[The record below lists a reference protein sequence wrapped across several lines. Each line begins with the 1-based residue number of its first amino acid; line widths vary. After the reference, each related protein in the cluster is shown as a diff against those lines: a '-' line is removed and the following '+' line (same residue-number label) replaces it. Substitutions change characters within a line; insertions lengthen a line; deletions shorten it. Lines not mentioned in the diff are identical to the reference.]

1 MCWGTDFREFLGRAK
16 QHDNPDFV
24 LRLGCRWPKRAR
36 WVCGC
41 VRACVGVRVCARV
54 LVCACACWYTWEKSL
69 EGKEPLE
76 KEPLE
81 ASLSSLGL

>member
-41 VRACVGVRVCARV
+41 VRACVGVRVCV
-54 LVCACACWYTWEKSL
+54 LVHM
-69 EGKEPLE
+69 GKEPLG
-76 KEPLE
+76 KRASRGLSLLSRPLE
-81 ASLSSLGL
+81 ALLSLSSIGL